1 MSDNSK
7 TTKTVTSAIRLDKW
21 LWVARIYKTRSI
33 AKEMIDGGK
42 VHYNGQRTKASKEVE
57 IGALIK
63 VRQGFDE
70 KEFVVEDVMPTRVS
84 APIAETLYQETAASK
99 AKREK
104 LSEARKLGA
113 IQISTEKP
121 NKKSR
126 RDLAKFKAQQIS

>member
-1 MSDNSK
+1 MTNNSK
-7 TTKTVTSAIRLDKW
+7 TQTTTIRLDKW

-70 KEFVVEDVMPTRVS
+70 KEFVVEGVMPTRVS